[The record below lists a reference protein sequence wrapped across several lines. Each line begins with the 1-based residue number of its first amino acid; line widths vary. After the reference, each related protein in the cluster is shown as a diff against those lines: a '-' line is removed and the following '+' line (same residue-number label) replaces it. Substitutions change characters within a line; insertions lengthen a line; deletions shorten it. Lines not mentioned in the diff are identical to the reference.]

1 MLSADFP
8 ALQTAIDEFA
18 WKQTISRKLANA
30 MLTVAEELCVQTILL
45 MLPDHGVVELV
56 FEYSGE
62 NEEIRFRAEYGGEG
76 GNVLE
81 NDTIPHARVCPR
93 MGDFGILCFLTRRD
107 QTSRAASTTQRMRS

>member
-18 WKQTISRKLANA
+18 WKQMISRKLANA
-30 MLTVAEELCVQTILL
+30 MLTVAEKLCVQTILL

-76 GNVLE
+76 GIVLE
-81 NDTIPHARVCPR
+81 NDTIPVRILKNTARDLVYGASDGR
-93 MGDFGILCFLTRRD
+93 NRIEGRLC
-107 QTSRAASTTQRMRS
+107 

>member
-1 MLSADFP
+1 MEADDLPKACKRHAHGRRRAVRADDPSHVAGSLLELELSY
-8 ALQTAIDEFA
+8 
-18 WKQTISRKLANA
+18 
-30 MLTVAEELCVQTILL
+30 
-45 MLPDHGVVELV
+45 G
-56 FEYSGE
+56 YE

-93 MGDFGILCFLTRRD
+93 MGDFDILCFLTRRD